1 MEGSEEYKC
10 DICGMVFV
18 NDTELARHQK
28 FVHENKMFQCQACNK
43 FFDKKQEFEKHV
55 EFHIKHHPSNFI
67 NTDKNKREE
76 NTEEIESILLKQS
89 VKQKKARKRT
99 RGPYRKSSS

>member
-1 MEGSEEYKC
+1 
-10 DICGMVFV
+10 
-18 NDTELARHQK
+18 
-28 FVHENKMFQCQACNK
+28 MFQCQACNK

-55 EFHIKHHPSNFI
+55 EFHIERYPFNFT
-67 NTDKNKREE
+67 NTDKSKREE

-89 VKQKKARKRT
+89 AKEKKARKGT

>member
-1 MEGSEEYKC
+1 MAGSEKYKC
-10 DICGMVFV
+10 DICGIVFV
-18 NDTELARHQK
+18 SDTELARHQK